1 MRYPRL
7 MGMRGLVIAAVL
19 LSATVVGHDASAEVL
34 RVGERLAELDVAKDS
49 GGKAYKLKSL
59 AGKWLVVTIGADW
72 CKPCAKELPTW
83 DKLAGQLAGKV
94 TFIAIDIDND
104 AATGKRFHDKLKLKN
119 MTRVYLPADKS
130 AVAER
135 YGADHMPT
143 TFVANPDQI
152 IKVVK
157 DGFETG
163 DADGE
168 LKKMKDQLDKL
179 TGK

>member
-1 MRYPRL
+1 
-7 MGMRGLVIAAVL
+7 MGMRGLVIAAFVFCA
-19 LSATVVGHDASAEVL
+19 SAAHAEVL
-34 RVGERLAELDVAKDS
+34 KVGERLAELDVGKDAS
-49 GGKAYKLKSL
+49 GKAYKLKGLS
-59 AGKWLVVTIGADW
+59 GKWVVVTIGADW

-94 TFIAIDIDND
+94 TFVAIDIDND
-104 AATGKRFHDKLKLKN
+104 PATGKRFHDKLKLRN

-179 TGK
+179 TSK

>member
-1 MRYPRL
+1 MRYARL

>member
-1 MRYPRL
+1 
-7 MGMRGLVIAAVL
+7 MGMRSFIIAAVL
-19 LSATVVGHDASAEVL
+19 LAATVAQADVL
-34 RVGERLAELDVAKDS
+34 RVGERLAELDVAKDA

-59 AGKWLVVTIGADW
+59 SGKWVVVTIGADW

-104 AATGKRFHDKLKLKN
+104 PATGKRFHDKLKIKN

-163 DADGE
+163 DVDGE

-179 TGK
+179 TTK

>member
-1 MRYPRL
+1 
-7 MGMRGLVIAAVL
+7 MGMRGLVIAAFVV
-19 LSATVVGHDASAEVL
+19 SASAAHAEVL
-34 RVGERLAELDVAKDS
+34 KVGERLAELDVGKDA
-49 GGKAYKLKSL
+49 GGKTYKLKGLS
-59 AGKWLVVTIGADW
+59 GKWVVVTIGADW

-94 TFIAIDIDND
+94 TFVAIDIDND
-104 AATGKRFHDKLKLKN
+104 PATGKRFHDKLKLKN

-179 TGK
+179 TSK